1 MMPSPSKSAVGS
13 PSAQSSDVGRSRSR
27 AESVSSDDSDSSRT
41 TTVTKSSPFIPKRS
55 LYEGQPNASTTSIT
69 SFSRP
74 LPRTVDQTARTPTTD
89 SSNTGWTPGHRPRQ
103 HSQGFFDPTIASAS
117 PINAPSMNGLTAS
130 QMAAQVAMLAQNSH
144 TRKRSQTLPDP
155 SAQPPPTARRPPPI
169 PAASHMPSNPNL
181 RNYDAFIGGHSLAAA
196 AAANVAYPRSPSY
209 SPHPQSSPQL
219 PPDRVPPPVP
229 EKDIKPSKEK
239 SKMKLFSKPK
249 SIGIYKDKDFD
260 RKHPAL
266 PSPNKMGNYST
277 TTLPRLANASTTS
290 LVDPSVSSAS
300 SFYSSANASTSTLVP
315 LDREREKEKHKHH
328 FLSRQK
334 NKLKDKDE
342 FHLPLSS
349 ASSTSKP
356 TDPNAPQPLYSFAAP
371 SSPGPSSTFAKS
383 VSGLDLRHGGRALR
397 EKKKEEKAASL
408 APVISN
414 SSTLLDTPYRERDSA
429 FSHGA
434 DWPISSSYSGT
445 SNVFGPSTST
455 TNISSTS
462 DFAISQSGIASI
474 GAAFG
479 VPGIGP
485 DDAWPLL
492 KARLLHIFEG
502 EDPRPPIE
510 DFNSLV
516 SVHLKRCIQRRA
528 PTIVIED
535 LNELLQTGFLSLDQ
549 TLRTIPDERLVPHLV
564 SMWMLVF
571 STILPFMQAVFLPLD
586 LEFKG
591 RGPVMTVRE
600 AADFWGAALP
610 SDSEVAD
617 PNANK
622 NILILGEE
630 LDVRRITLLK
640 FRDTV
645 ILPRIDALM
654 AIFSRLSLDS
664 ISAGLSQDPLEPPP
678 PILASTRP
686 GTASSTDAA
695 LSPFIPNSFNS
706 QSSTHLDSASPFSAA
721 GRSRA
726 TSNTSAG
733 SFHSSVGGHSTGSQG
748 MPPPPP
754 PMDSAQ
760 VTEMVGRMLQC
771 VSVLASVQ
779 SGDEAQLK
787 MENLTKALKL
797 NWLGRGR
804 TGRQRRGFVGTRLRP
819 AAVVGGLA

>member
-1 MMPSPSKSAVGS
+1 MPSPIKPAVSS
-13 PSAQSSDVGRSRSR
+13 PSDANRSRTQ
-27 AESVSSDDSDSSRT
+27 SVSSEESDSSRT
-41 TTVTKSSPFIPKRS
+41 TTVKSSPYR
-55 LYEGQPNASTTSIT
+55 QPNASSSVT

-74 LPRTVDQTARTPTTD
+74 IRPANDQTIRSPPTEG
-89 SSNTGWTPGHRPRQ
+89 SNWTPGHRPRQ

-117 PINAPSMNGLTAS
+117 TSTANAPSMNGLTAS
-130 QMAAQVAMLAQNSH
+130 QMAAQVAMHSQNTH

-155 SAQPPPTARRPPPI
+155 SAQPPPSNRRPPI

-181 RNYDAFIGGHSLAAA
+181 RNYDGFIGGHSLAAA
-196 AAANVAYPRSPSY
+196 AAANVAYPRSPQY

-229 EKDIKPSKEK
+229 EKDVKPSKEK

-249 SIGIYKDKDFD
+249 NIVLYKDKDFD

-277 TTLPRLANASTTS
+277 TTLSRLANASTTS

-315 LDREREKEKHKHH
+315 LDREKEKEKHKHH

-334 NKLKDKDE
+334 NKLKDKDD

-371 SSPGPSSTFAKS
+371 SSPGHAGTFAKS

-414 SSTLLDTPYRERDSA
+414 SSTMLEPPFRERDNS
-429 FSHGA
+429 FSHGS
-434 DWPISSSYSGT
+434 DWPISSSYSGST
-445 SNVFGPSTST
+445 VFGPSASA
-455 TNISSTS
+455 TNISTS
-462 DFAISQSGIASI
+462 SDYAISSSGIANI

-479 VPGIGP
+479 VPGISP

-528 PTIVIED
+528 PTVVIED

-549 TLRTIPDERLVPHLV
+549 TLRAIPDERLVPHLV

-591 RGPVMTVRE
+591 RGPVMSARE

-622 NILILGEE
+622 NIPILGEE

-664 ISAGLSQDPLEPPP
+664 ISAGIPPDPLPEPPP
-678 PILASTRP
+678 IGGGTRP
-686 GTASSTDAA
+686 GTASSTDVT
-695 LSPFIPNSFNS
+695 LSPFIANSFNS

-733 SFHSSVGGHSTGSQG
+733 SFHSSVGGQSTGSQ
-748 MPPPPP
+748 PAAPPPP

-779 SGDEAQLK
+779 SDDEAQSK
-787 MENLTKALKL
+787 MEKLTKELKL

-804 TGRQRRGFVGTRLRP
+804 TGRQRRGFVGTRPRP